1 MIFKCDVKIGF
12 MITKTVLTN
21 LNFPKLNLLKEGK
34 VRSVYDLG
42 DQLLFVASDRV
53 SAFDVIL
60 PQGIPHKGEI
70 LTRLSEFWFNQT
82 TDIIGNHFVTSDVNL
97 YPEVCKEYA
106 DDLAGR
112 SMLVKKAEL
121 LPVECVVRGYIIGSG
136 WKDYQQTGAICG
148 IELPEGLNLADKLE
162 QPIFTP
168 AFKAEMGDHDENIS
182 FERMIEIVGA
192 EKANYMKDISMKMY
206 EYGRDFAATKG
217 IILADTKFEFG
228 LVGDDIILID
238 EVLTP
243 DSSRYWPK
251 EDYQPGISPPSFD
264 KQIVRDYLAGLT
276 WDKNPPAPNI
286 PNEVIDRVSKRY
298 QEVYNILQ

>member
-1 MIFKCDVKIGF
+1 ML
-12 MITKTVLTN
+12 TKSVLNEFNFTN
-21 LNFPKLNLLKEGK
+21 LNLLKEGK

-60 PQGIPHKGEI
+60 NQGIPHKGEI
-70 LTRLSEFWFNQT
+70 LTKLSEFWFNIST
-82 TDIIGNHFVTSDVNL
+82 EIIGNHFITSDVNL
-97 YPEVCKEYA
+97 YPEVCKPYA
-106 DDLAGR
+106 EDLAGR

-136 WKDYQQTGAICG
+136 WKDYQNTGAICG

-182 FERMIEIVGA
+182 FDRMIEIVG
-192 EKANYMKDISMKMY
+192 EERANYMKDISMKLY
-206 EYGRDFAATKG
+206 EFGRDYAAQKG

-228 LVGDDIILID
+228 VVNGEIILID

-251 EDYQPGISPPSFD
+251 EDYKPGVSPPSFD

-276 WDKNPPAPNI
+276 WDKNPPAPDL
-286 PNEVIDRVSKRY
+286 PSDVIQRVSNRY
-298 QEVYNILQ
+298 QEVFNLLQ

>member
-1 MIFKCDVKIGF
+1 ML
-12 MITKTVLTN
+12 TKSVLNEFNFTN
-21 LNFPKLNLLKEGK
+21 LKLLKEGK

-60 PQGIPHKGEI
+60 NQGIPHKGEI
-70 LTRLSEFWFNQT
+70 LTKLSEFWFNIST
-82 TDIIGNHFVTSDVNL
+82 EIIGNHFITSDVNL
-97 YPEVCKEYA
+97 YPEVCKPYA
-106 DDLAGR
+106 EDLAGR

-136 WKDYQQTGAICG
+136 WKDYQNTGAICG

-182 FERMIEIVGA
+182 FERMIEIVG
-192 EKANYMKDISMKMY
+192 EERANYMKDVSMKLY
-206 EYGRDFAATKG
+206 EFGRDYAAQKG

-228 LVGDDIILID
+228 VVNGEIILID

-251 EDYQPGISPPSFD
+251 EDYKPGVSPPSFD

-276 WDKNPPAPNI
+276 WDKTPPAPDL
-286 PNEVIDRVSKRY
+286 PTDVIQSVSDRY
-298 QEVYNILQ
+298 QEVFNLLK

>member
-1 MIFKCDVKIGF
+1 MIFKCDVKIGL

-251 EDYQPGISPPSFD
+251 EDYQPGVSPPSFD

-276 WDKNPPAPNI
+276 WDKNQPAPNI

>member
-1 MIFKCDVKIGF
+1 ML
-12 MITKTVLTN
+12 TKSVLNEFNFTN
-21 LNFPKLNLLKEGK
+21 LNLLKEGK

-60 PQGIPHKGEI
+60 NQGIPHKGEI
-70 LTRLSEFWFNQT
+70 LTKLSEFWFNIST
-82 TDIIGNHFVTSDVNL
+82 EIIGNHFITSDVNL
-97 YPEVCKEYA
+97 YPEVCKPYA
-106 DDLAGR
+106 EDLAGR

-136 WKDYQQTGAICG
+136 WKDYQNTGAICG

-182 FERMIEIVGA
+182 FDRMIDIVG
-192 EKANYMKDISMKMY
+192 EERANYMKDISMKLY
-206 EYGRDFAATKG
+206 EFGRDYAAQKG

-228 LVGDDIILID
+228 VVNGEIILID

-251 EDYQPGISPPSFD
+251 EDYQPGVSPPSFD

-276 WDKNPPAPNI
+276 WDKNPPAPDL
-286 PNEVIDRVSKRY
+286 PSDVIQRVSNRY
-298 QEVYNILQ
+298 QEVFNLLQ